1 MNAEIDAGK
10 AGALLEQ
17 LTLELKNFE
26 DIARYLVPEPGDLP
40 RLQGIDIWGG
50 TFPLS
55 GTVGGDHLIYVDFKQ
70 RFDLDARIRR
80 ARDEGKTTIAA
91 NLERCQR
98 RAGIAV
104 IDVSGHQVTD
114 ALLAAMLHQAFLV
127 GALYELEMFGRI
139 TKRLFEHLNMRFYQ
153 SSAAYKFVSLLY
165 GEISEDARFRFLSA
179 AQPFPAVFSREHD
192 RFMEVDPQFRVS
204 FPPLGM
210 LPSLSAIDYNT
221 AASRAIG
228 FKDSYET
235 NEWRLMGAGDI
246 LLLHTDGLSE
256 HRRGDEPYF
265 PIHVEHVM
273 RRVKDAGARVI
284 FEALHADLLAFGPPS
299 DDVSFVVIKLAA

>member
-1 MNAEIDAGK
+1 MSVEIDAGH
-10 AGALLEQ
+10 ARALLEQ
-17 LTLELKNFE
+17 LTSELRNFE
-26 DIARYLVPEPGDLP
+26 DIARYLVPEPGELP
-40 RLQGIDIWGG
+40 RLHGIDVWGG

-80 ARDEGKTTIAA
+80 AREEGRTTIAD

-104 IDVSGHQVTD
+104 IDVAGHRVTD

-153 SSAAYKFVSLLY
+153 SSAAHKFVSLLY

-192 RFMEVDPQFRVS
+192 RFMEVNPQLQVS

-210 LPSLSAIDYNT
+210 MPSLSAIDYNT
-221 AASRAIG
+221 SASSPMG

-235 NEWRLMGAGDI
+235 NEWRIMGAGDI

-256 HRRGDEPYF
+256 HRRGDELYF
-265 PIHVEHVM
+265 PVHVERVL
-273 RRVKDAGARVI
+273 RREKNSSARAI
-284 FEALHADLLAFGPPS
+284 FEALHADLMAFGLPRTTS
-299 DDVSFVVIKLAA
+299 ASS